1 MYVHEIVS
9 TKSNSTQCTCRK
21 GIFFIQITMGR
32 IPFYR
37 DRELQEDSRN
47 GHFQKVIEDPRRPS
61 KEEERERED

>member
-1 MYVHEIVS
+1 
-9 TKSNSTQCTCRK
+9 
-21 GIFFIQITMGR
+21 MGR

-61 KEEERERED
+61 KEEEREREKIDVFYIILQY